1 MSEEKL
7 KVPLQTLTNEE
18 IESAQANH
26 AQVMSLINNAPDGKV
41 FETFT
46 PVCTKHGNI
55 SKANYPLTY
64 TKVCK
69 LENGDVVLKPCSQV
83 ICKACVAEW
92 YAEQIEKEVFGKIAV
107 IPVYQWKEVV
117 DQRKASAVLAQLK
130 ALKPEELTEEDKAK
144 LPAEIEKAEEALKVA
159 NEALDKLK
167 AEHPEEFKVEEKA
180 PESTE
185 APSEEAK
192 A

>member
-1 MSEEKL
+1 MSEDKTL

-18 IESAQANH
+18 IENAQASH
-26 AQVMSLINNAPDGKV
+26 AQVMGLINNAPEGKV
-41 FETFT
+41 FTTFT

-117 DQRKASAVLAQLK
+117 EYEKAKSTLQGLENVAKEPLSD
-130 ALKPEELTEEDKAK
+130 EDKVKVDEAIAK
-144 LPAEIEKAEEALKVA
+144 AKVKFEEAEKAFEALKA
-159 NEALDKLK
+159 A
-167 AEHPEEFKVEEKA
+167 HPEEFTEEEA
-180 PESTE
+180 TESTE
-185 APSEEAK
+185 APTEG
-192 A
+192 